1 MTMTRRKNET
11 MATAFS
17 RSFFFLLT
25 RLTRKH
31 QIMHSTVRLFMI
43 SQMSRNLELILNS
56 RRNISLKL
64 DSIFN
69 IFY

>member
-17 RSFFFLLT
+17 RSFFLLT

-31 QIMHSTVRLFMI
+31 QNMHSTVRLFMI